1 MEINVKVNRWNSH
14 SAWACVDIF
23 KHTGCLC
30 ECGLVCMIN
39 NNQEDSSRAGF
50 MLSFERSTTHTHTH
64 ATAICSICYIY
75 IHNVALC
82 SSSCC
87 SVALRLSD
95 RNKERENSKERESVV
110 GGVRVICICIESVAY
125 FLAPA
130 AFTAIVITFGACKLT
145 NFVCSS

>member
-1 MEINVKVNRWNSH
+1 MSVG
-14 SAWACVDIF
+14 F
-23 KHTGCLC
+23 
-30 ECGLVCMIN
+30 VCMIN

-50 MLSFERSTTHTHTH
+50 MLSFERSTTHTYTHTPPPF
-64 ATAICSICYIY
+64 AAYAIHIY

-87 SVALRLSD
+87 SAALRLSD
-95 RNKERENSKERESVV
+95 RNKERENSKEQESV
-110 GGVRVICICIESVAY
+110 GGERVICICIESVAY